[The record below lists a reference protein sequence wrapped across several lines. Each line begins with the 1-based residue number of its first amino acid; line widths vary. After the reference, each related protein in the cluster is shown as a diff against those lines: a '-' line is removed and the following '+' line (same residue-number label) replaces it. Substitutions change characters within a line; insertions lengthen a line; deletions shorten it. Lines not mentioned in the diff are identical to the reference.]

1 MKEDSKAKKSSRKSS
16 TSKSKNYL
24 SEGYNSN
31 KKRAEKEKNLS
42 KKRERDMK
50 NYEANRNAYYEE
62 EMTTEEIRKKR
73 RLSRKRQRRKTNI
86 FEKLVIVFVVVA
98 IGVLVVQTCSQTQS
112 VKKVEVFA
120 ESGSLEKKV
129 TGKAKI
135 VRDETVVY
143 APVGGDVEYYYHEG
157 EKVKNGVSI
166 CKIYEKESS
175 EELQEEI
182 DALDVQ
188 LVKAQNKNLNG
199 ALQSELANVDEYIY
213 GLIDEYLIYQNTN
226 YSFDVY
232 DLKSELESKFAI
244 KRNLYLQNASTSSNK
259 YLDERNTLNAAL
271 EYNAQYV
278 QSPRGGIISYYIDNQ
293 EENYN
298 PSIIPE
304 LKGKYLQEGS
314 KKLVSGS
321 KKPNIKAEEPI
332 CKIVDNSAW
341 YITATLDKEETAS
354 WTINDVKNI
363 RLKNVSDDTLV
374 GKIVNVLEYNKHN
387 IVTFKLSEQ
396 MSKYMAFRDIE
407 IEIIE
412 EEVSGIIIPN
422 TAIESRDCVKLPK
435 GCVINKNGNYFVI
448 KSEGGA
454 KKQQQVEIAYTGD
467 EYYYILASDGTIN
480 KGEYVVVTKEETAE
494 DGTVTTT
501 EQTLIVGENVLL
513 NGVYKVAGNIYKY
526 SVVDVLTKGDEY
538 TIIADSDTSNILL
551 YDKVILDVAALKEDK

>member
-1 MKEDSKAKKSSRKSS
+1 MKEDSKTKKSSKKSS

-24 SEGYNSN
+24 TEGYNS
-31 KKRAEKEKNLS
+31 KAKRAEKEKNLS

-50 NYEANRNAYYEE
+50 NYETNRNAYYEE

-73 RLSRKRQRRKTNI
+73 RLSKKRQKRKTNI
-86 FEKLVIVFVVVA
+86 FEKLVILFVIVA
-98 IGVLVVQTCSQTQS
+98 IGALVIQTCTQTKS

-135 VRDETVVY
+135 IRDETVVY

-199 ALQSELANVDEYIY
+199 QLQDELSNVDEYIY

-244 KRNLYLQNASTSSNK
+244 KRNLYLQNASSSNNK

-278 QSPRGGIISYYIDNQ
+278 SSPKGGIISYYIDNQ

-304 LKGKYLQEGS
+304 LKGKYLQEGL

-321 KKPNIKAEEPI
+321 KKPSIKAEEPI

-363 RLKNVSDDTLV
+363 RLKNVSDDKLV

-387 IVTFKLSEQ
+387 IVTFKLNEQ

-412 EEVSGIIIPN
+412 EEVNGIIVPN

-513 NGVYKVAGNIYKY
+513 NGVYKIAGNIYKY
-526 SVVDVLTKGDEY
+526 SVVDVLTVGEEY

-551 YDKVILDVAALKEDK
+551 YDKIILDVAALKEDK